1 MEGIT
6 FSDQNKNLEHDEE
19 LDPIANDI
27 LLGEITEFEGLGPEH
42 QLQLANKQFFT
53 AIENFIGSF
62 VQCIV
67 STIEQKNAPIVDWL
81 NDAYTVLK
89 CNVLIDVLFELREK
103 VKESG
108 VVGDVT
114 AEEANVLVMKIEHD
128 LFIEIAADLM
138 APPCNSSEILE
149 FMRLSTA
156 ALGVKG
162 CDQVI
167 EKLRLVESLI
177 TASEKNTDQNL
188 VNGLAGI
195 KVFDFDLINDAK
207 DDAQRRSR
215 QADNLDLIL
224 KTKSE
229 YRGLARV
236 DGDIAKQ
243 VLELE
248 ESFPNFA
255 STVEYAV
262 QQIALSSLTQDR
274 GFAMQ
279 PVLLA
284 GPPGVGKTAFVQA
297 LANIIGVQFKSV
309 DMASMT
315 SGFVIGGSSYKWAEG
330 SEGLVLTALR
340 TGQHAN
346 PIVLLDEID
355 KVGKNMQ
362 HDPLGPLYSL
372 LEHVSSKEF
381 VDEAVG
387 VSIDASNVVWV
398 ATANNI
404 ENIPKPILSR
414 FMVVQVDKAK
424 GGDARKVV
432 KSVWTSICL
441 QNKWGAKF
449 NPVLSDGVVD
459 LLADKEPREMKRQM
473 LMACGRVAQMR
484 PPVKGELL
492 ELTVFDI
499 KPREEGIRVQM
510 H

>member
-1 MEGIT
+1 M
-6 FSDQNKNLEHDEE
+6 
-19 LDPIANDI
+19 
-27 LLGEITEFEGLGPEH
+27 
-42 QLQLANKQFFT
+42 QLANKQFFT
-53 AIENFIGSF
+53 AIENFLGSF

-67 STIEQKNAPIVDWL
+67 GSIEQKNAHIVEWL
-81 NDAYTVLK
+81 NIADTVFK
-89 CNVLIDVLFELREK
+89 CDVLIDVLFELRK
-103 VKESG
+103 VVKESG

-114 AEEANVLVMKIEHD
+114 AEEANVLVMKIEHS
-128 LFIEIAADLM
+128 LFIDIAAELM
-138 APPCNSSEILE
+138 APPCNNTKALD
-149 FMRLSTA
+149 FMRISTA
-156 ALGVKG
+156 ALGVNG
-162 CDQVI
+162 CAQVI
-167 EKLRLVESLI
+167 EKLKLVESLI
-177 TASEKNTDQNL
+177 SASEENTAQNL
-188 VNGLAGI
+188 VNGLAEI
-195 KVFDFDLINDAK
+195 KVFDFDLINAAK
-207 DDAQRRSR
+207 NDAQRRSR

-224 KTKSE
+224 TTKSE

-236 DGDIAKQ
+236 DSDIAKQ
-243 VLELE
+243 VLALE
-248 ESFPNFA
+248 ERFPNFA

-279 PVLLA
+279 PVLLT
-284 GPPGVGKTAFVQA
+284 GPPGIGKTAFVQA
-297 LANIIGVQFKSV
+297 LADIIGVQFKSV

-330 SEGLVLTALR
+330 SEGLVLNALR
-340 TGQHAN
+340 TGQYAN

-372 LEHVSSKEF
+372 LEHVSSKAF

-404 ENIPKPILSR
+404 DDIPKPILSR
-414 FMVVQVDKAK
+414 FMVVQVDKAT

-432 KSVWTSICL
+432 KSVWSSICS
-441 QNKWGAKF
+441 QKKWGHKF
-449 NPVLSDGVVD
+449 KPVLSECVVD
-459 LLADKEPREMKRQM
+459 LLADKEPREMKRLI

-484 PPVKGELL
+484 PPVRGELL

-499 KPREEGIRVQM
+499 KPMEESISVQI